1 MGYYVVVNTNTLSDL
16 YITSTENEAKIF
28 KYNYE
33 YTHYGTHCKIKY
45 IEQKFEEFP
54 KVLYVEAAGLTT
66 INVVSNEIES
76 SYNWIYNYKPLDESL
91 KETDEYILSK
101 ENVKILKKEI
111 NEKLRNQNTELVDIR
126 CYIEYYLKTIVGE
139 SPEELVRRI
148 KEITGDIIKKDIM
161 TRATT
166 EVRNE

>member
-1 MGYYVVVNTNTLSDL
+1 MGYYVVANTNTLSDL
-16 YITSTENEAKIF
+16 YITSTENEAKLF

-76 SYNWIYNYKPLDESL
+76 SYNWIYNYKPLDEHL

-111 NEKLRNQNTELVDIR
+111 NENTRVILTPGRFEGVEFNYEIMAILDLIR
-126 CYIEYYLKTIVGE
+126 LKYFQQYYL
-139 SPEELVRRI
+139 
-148 KEITGDIIKKDIM
+148 
-161 TRATT
+161 
-166 EVRNE
+166 